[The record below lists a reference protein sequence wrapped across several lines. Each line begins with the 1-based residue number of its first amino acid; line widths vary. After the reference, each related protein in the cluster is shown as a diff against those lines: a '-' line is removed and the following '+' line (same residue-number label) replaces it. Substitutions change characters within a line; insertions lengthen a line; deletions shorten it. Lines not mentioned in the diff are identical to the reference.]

1 MIDDNFSK
9 ISDVDR
15 KEGKTLQKKEN
26 ELIPY
31 EITSKEYRRNFYKKI
46 GIDPKEPLFIDG
58 KSLQDITTF
67 MLGEHEYDESG
78 FVTRKGY
85 ILTADD
91 VLCEAFIS
99 KLENDKYIPPN
110 INSIDS
116 FLRKENFDLDG
127 INGARHLLFQSLS
140 YREHFLQ
147 ETKDL
152 EVKKNAVGSI
162 SFYVNADIQP
172 EICYYDSSETFIK
185 ELKEA
190 LDTRPGSFKYEVLS
204 DNEAL
209 NNEVNKAIHNFY
221 GNTDKESSMPK
232 KNYKNNKD
240 YVKKTPSEKFD
251 EYTKHLA
258 DYFLKEIEN
267 NTAPW
272 MKPWKA
278 ADYTYPRN
286 PSTGTVY
293 SGVNSL
299 YLERVQEQVF
309 KSEDPRW
316 YTFLNIRELQN
327 KNESIKLK
335 QGSKGYPI
343 KFYELLP
350 LDENGKPIKK
360 EDLKNIEP
368 ARHRP
373 ILKEYFVFHASC
385 IENLPVYEK
394 PKTEAKEF
402 NNIAHIDK
410 FIENTK
416 AEIVNDTKD
425 SAFWS
430 PVDDKIHTPMKE
442 NFLSEPDY
450 YSTILHELS
459 HWTGGE
465 KRLNRESVKNYKEQR
480 PLEELNAEI
489 GSYLLCKDLKID
501 FNPQN
506 TISYVKSWAS
516 AIKDKPETI
525 LTACKNAEK
534 IKNYLKE
541 FQNTNTH
548 KQENN
553 NTKGKGR

>member
-1 MIDDNFSK
+1 MQGQGNYM
-9 ISDVDR
+9 
-15 KEGKTLQKKEN
+15 ENKKDIE
-26 ELIPY
+26 EMLIPL
-31 EITSKEYRRNFYKKI
+31 ELTSKQYRKGFYDKI
-46 GIDPKEPLFIDG
+46 GIDPQEPLFIDG
-58 KSLQDITTF
+58 KSLQDITSVMTG
-67 MLGEHEYDESG
+67 MWEYDESG

-85 ILTADD
+85 ILSADD
-91 VLCEAFIS
+91 VLCAAFKS
-99 KLENDKYIPPN
+99 DLDHDEGIPLSS
-110 INSIDS
+110 INGIDS
-116 FLRKENFDLDG
+116 FLRKDNFVLDG
-127 INGARHLLFQSLS
+127 TIYEAHNLFYQSLS

-147 ETKDL
+147 EIKKED
-152 EVKKNAVGSI
+152 VKNNAVGSI

-172 EICYYDSSETFIK
+172 EICYYDSNETFIK
-185 ELKEA
+185 ELKDA

-204 DNEAL
+204 
-209 NNEVNKAIHNFY
+209 NNEVLKNEVSKTIHNFY

-232 KNYKNNKD
+232 KNYKHNKD
-240 YVKKTPSEKFD
+240 YVKKTSSEKFD

-299 YLERVQEQVF
+299 YLERVQEHVF

-368 ARHRP
+368 AKHRP

-516 AIKDKPETI
+516 EIKDKPETI

-553 NTKGKGR
+553 NTKGKGRK